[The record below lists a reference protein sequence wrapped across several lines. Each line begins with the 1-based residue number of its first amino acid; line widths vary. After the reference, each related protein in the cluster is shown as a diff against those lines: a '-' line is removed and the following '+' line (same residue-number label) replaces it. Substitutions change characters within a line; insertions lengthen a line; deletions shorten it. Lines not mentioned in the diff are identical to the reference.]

1 MNSDIR
7 QLFSQHSI
15 FTQLLVFVNST
26 RFKNSRVIGNL
37 SENNDSLELLNEVC
51 KFDLS
56 VDSME
61 SRPRCVRSDMVTV
74 HILFMV
80 EGDVVI

>member
-1 MNSDIR
+1 MDKHSERHRDEASIARMNSDIR

-15 FTQLLVFVNST
+15 FTQLLVFVDST
-26 RFKNSRVIGNL
+26 SFKNSRVIGNL
-37 SENNDSLELLNEVC
+37 SENNDSLELLKEVC

-61 SRPRCVRSDMVTV
+61 S
-74 HILFMV
+74 
-80 EGDVVI
+80 